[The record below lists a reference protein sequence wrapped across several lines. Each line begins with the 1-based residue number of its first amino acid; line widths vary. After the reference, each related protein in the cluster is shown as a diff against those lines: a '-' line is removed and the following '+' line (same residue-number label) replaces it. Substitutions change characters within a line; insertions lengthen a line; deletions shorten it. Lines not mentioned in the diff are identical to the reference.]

1 MPIGRAAVPIGR
13 AAVPAGQAGAFEVVA
28 DFLHNLA
35 DGNLDACC
43 SAFSATAL
51 IDEAESLP
59 FGGIRVGPK
68 GFAELVATVGRLYKM
83 RLGPPTIDASGNTV
97 FVRFDITLTSRR
109 TGNWTQMSVVDV
121 YTVEGGMIT
130 GLDVYYKDSADVSR
144 VNTPEQPQPGAAA
157 DET

>member
-1 MPIGRAAVPIGR
+1 MTLQTGQAAGM
-13 AAVPAGQAGAFEVVA
+13 AGAPASHAGAFEVVA
-28 DFLHNLA
+28 EFLQNLRS
-35 DGNLDACC
+35 GNLDACC

-83 RLGPPTIDASGNTV
+83 KLGPPTIDASGNTV
-97 FVRFDITLTSRR
+97 FVRFDITMTSRR
-109 TGNWTQMSVVDV
+109 TGNWTQMSAVDI

-130 GLDVYYKDSADVSR
+130 SLDVYYKDPADVSR
-144 VNTPEQPQPGAAA
+144 LATPEQPQRGATA